1 MAVSD
6 FSAKEPALGYHY
18 QILHG
23 LYLLLKQGDNTSSLF
38 TLESLDDITIDS
50 IDTLSL
56 YQTKLHINHST
67 TLSERSSDLWKT
79 IRVWSEGILDG
90 TLSTDTTFFH
100 LVTTQNISN
109 GTFLEKMKPGK
120 KRDIKAIVKHMTQIA
135 SEVSNATNC
144 PAYRAFNL
152 LSDTQKEALIK
163 NIYILD
169 ASLDTGETIKKLKED
184 LRLSAPP
191 DKLEIFFDE
200 LIGWWFIQCIEILQN
215 KSDSISYRQ
224 LHIKIQNIRDKYKLD
239 NLPDDFPNSIEI
251 TDDELTHCQKDVFVK
266 QLTLVGV
273 GNEVKRIAISDYK
286 RAYSQRSKWV
296 REGLVIADEL
306 ATYDSRIHEDWERA
320 FAFLKDDTADS
331 TEEEKIT
338 KGRTFYRSHCSKDS
352 NIKFRESFQ
361 PAYLETGSIHMLSDL
376 KRLGWHPDF
385 EIKINE
391 E

>member
-1 MAVSD
+1 MSKLVKRSD
-6 FSAKEPALGYHY
+6 KIAFMNTGTEEEPVWTRMTKFTE
-18 QILHG
+18 IS
-23 LYLLLKQGDNTSSLF
+23 TS
-38 TLESLDDITIDS
+38 
-50 IDTLSL
+50 
-56 YQTKLHINHST
+56 
-67 TLSERSSDLWKT
+67 
-79 IRVWSEGILDG
+79 
-90 TLSTDTTFFH
+90 
-100 LVTTQNISN
+100 
-109 GTFLEKMKPGK
+109 
-120 KRDIKAIVKHMTQIA
+120 
-135 SEVSNATNC
+135 
-144 PAYRAFNL
+144 
-152 LSDTQKEALIK
+152 K
-163 NIYILD
+163 NPTEYSRTYVD
-169 ASLDTGETIKKLKED
+169 EEGETTDVTGYSEEK
-184 LRLSAPP
+184 SYA
-191 DKLEIFFDE
+191 FDQYTE
-200 LIGWWFIQCIEILQN
+200 NPVHE
-215 KSDSISYRQ
+215 
-224 LHIKIQNIRDKYKLD
+224 KIAK
-239 NLPDDFPNSIEI
+239 I

-338 KGRTFYRSHCSKDS
+338 KGRTFYRSHYSKDS

-361 PAYLETGSIHMLSDL
+361 PAYLEKGSIHMLSDL